1 MRISLLPHVYSRAIF
16 YYLFKEIMK
25 KFVVGFAVLMV
36 VIAFSH
42 SRAFAQ
48 NTDGI
53 VGQWYTENDRSII
66 EIWKS
71 GNVYNGKILWVRDSL
86 DEAGK
91 LKLDK
96 NNGNESLRKRTV
108 VGMQM
113 LSNLKFHSNEWVD
126 GSIYDPE
133 SGNTYSCKA
142 TLNGSKL
149 DLRGYIL
156 GMPFLGRTTTW
167 RKKP

>member
-1 MRISLLPHVYSRAIF
+1 
-16 YYLFKEIMK
+16 MK
-25 KFVVGFAVLMV
+25 KILCSCVLFIMFVVA
-36 VIAFSH
+36 SH
-42 SRAFAQ
+42 VRIFAQ
-48 NTDGI
+48 NGDAL

-71 GNVYNGKILWVRDSL
+71 GNAYNGKILWVRDSL
-86 DEAGK
+86 DEVGK

-96 NNGNESLRKRTV
+96 NNGNEALRKRTV
-108 VGMQM
+108 VGMQI
-113 LSNLKFHSNEWVD
+113 LSNLKFQNDEWID

-133 SGNTYSCKA
+133 SGNNYSCKA
-142 TLNGSKL
+142 AMNGSKL

-167 RKKP
+167 RKKQ

>member
-1 MRISLLPHVYSRAIF
+1 
-16 YYLFKEIMK
+16 
-25 KFVVGFAVLMV
+25 
-36 VIAFSH
+36 
-42 SRAFAQ
+42 
-48 NTDGI
+48 
-53 VGQWYTENDRSII
+53 
-66 EIWKS
+66 
-71 GNVYNGKILWVRDSL
+71 L
-86 DEAGK
+86 DEVGK

-113 LSNLKFHSNEWVD
+113 LSNLKFQNGEWVD

-133 SGNTYSCKA
+133 SGNNYSCKA
-142 TLNGSKL
+142 AMSGSKL

-167 RKKP
+167 RKKS

>member
-1 MRISLLPHVYSRAIF
+1 MNKNTINKTVIRFFFLTVCLVLS
-16 YYLFKEIMK
+16 
-25 KFVVGFAVLMV
+25 FASKM
-36 VIAFSH
+36 
-42 SRAFAQ
+42 FAQ
-48 NTDGI
+48 NADAI
-53 VGQWYTENDRSII
+53 VGQWYTEEDRSVV
-66 EIWKS
+66 EVWKN
-71 GNVYNGKILWVRDSL
+71 GATYNGRIIWVRDSL

-96 NNGNESLRKRTV
+96 NNSNPALRSKPV
-108 VGMQM
+108 IGLQM
-113 LSNLKFHSNEWVD
+113 LFNLKFQQGEWVE

-142 TLNGSKL
+142 RLNGGKL

-167 RKKP
+167 RIKR